1 MRKLFQNF
9 TFKSCRPLLVL
20 TMTLCFS
27 IYAQA
32 PSTGRLP
39 KIGDGNELGLIQERR
54 IGEMVVR
61 SIYRDPDYLDDPV
74 LMDYVQDF
82 WTQLRQAARVRG
94 EITTE
99 IDERFAWEVMLIRD
113 KSINAF
119 ALPGGFMGVN
129 LGLIAS
135 VSTGDELASVMA
147 HELSHVTQR
156 HIARMFSQQERNS
169 PLLMGAILL
178 GLLAMGRAPEAASAL
193 IVGGQAVGVQTQL
206 NFSRDME
213 READRVGYGVLTQA
227 GYEPRGFV
235 GMFEKLQAA
244 ARFNDRGNYPY
255 LRSHPL
261 TTERISDMQ
270 ARLQLLPEH
279 SLSAPA
285 YIHAMMA
292 ARAKVLANTQFD
304 ALKNFQEEVIALNA
318 QTTVIKRVSTL
329 YAGALAESLHNNATA
344 AQRHIEA
351 LRQIKELDNQS
362 KYVLQLLDAEVKIK
376 SAQFTQAVALIQP
389 LSDSRAKQL
398 MLAQARLG
406 TQQKHIIK
414 ESVDDLVMWLANH
427 PRDAGAWSWLSQ
439 ATKLQGDE
447 LRSVRSDAESRA
459 FQYDEIGAID
469 RLKAAQDLSRK
480 MSREGKLDRSGQI
493 ESAIIDSR
501 LRELEVARKELLLQK

>member
-1 MRKLFQNF
+1 
-9 TFKSCRPLLVL
+9 
-20 TMTLCFS
+20 
-27 IYAQA
+27 
-32 PSTGRLP
+32 
-39 KIGDGNELGLIQERR
+39 
-54 IGEMVVR
+54 
-61 SIYRDPDYLDDPV
+61 
-74 LMDYVQDF
+74 
-82 WTQLRQAARVRG
+82 
-94 EITTE
+94 
-99 IDERFAWEVMLIRD
+99 
-113 KSINAF
+113 
-119 ALPGGFMGVN
+119 
-129 LGLIAS
+129 
-135 VSTGDELASVMA
+135 
-147 HELSHVTQR
+147 
-156 HIARMFSQQERNS
+156 
-169 PLLMGAILL
+169 
-178 GLLAMGRAPEAASAL
+178 
-193 IVGGQAVGVQTQL
+193 
-206 NFSRDME
+206 
-213 READRVGYGVLTQA
+213 
-227 GYEPRGFV
+227 
-235 GMFEKLQAA
+235 
-244 ARFNDRGNYPY
+244 
-255 LRSHPL
+255 
-261 TTERISDMQ
+261 
-270 ARLQLLPEH
+270 
-279 SLSAPA
+279 
-285 YIHAMMA
+285 MMA

-304 ALKNFQEEVIALNA
+304 ALKNFQEEVIALNV
-318 QTTVIKRVSTL
+318 QTTVTKRVSTL

-414 ESVDDLVMWLANH
+414 ESVDDLVMWLVNH